1 MLKINLKT
9 HQHLSSVMHKDFN
22 HPAIV
27 VRLVILNWK
36 LHLEFFKFVVRCLV
50 IMTLQVEQVVV
61 LLLSMH
67 NFVFLFV
74 TSV

>member
-1 MLKINLKT
+1 
-9 HQHLSSVMHKDFN
+9 MHEYFN

-27 VRLVILNWK
+27 VRLFILYWK
-36 LHLEFFKFVVRCLV
+36 LHLEFFEFVVRCLV
-50 IMTLQVEQVVV
+50 VVVLQVEQVVV

-74 TSV
+74 TPV